1 MMAKRKN
8 SSNKAA
14 IAAFMASALL
24 LLPPPAFGQAAIA
37 ASAEAPLIE
46 YYGELGC
53 AHCDSFKASALPAAE
68 LASGVQVR
76 LELYDILSAEGYKR
90 CESRLAELGYEFK
103 VFPVL
108 ILGNSAYQGN
118 AAIEAQLLPELKHY
132 AEFGAFRA
140 RLAGLPAS
148 GGASAEAATAPGT
161 PLGSAMRWAAL
172 PIFLAG
178 LVDGINPCAF
188 TTLLFFMSY
197 LGLRG
202 GGKRRMALAG
212 LAFAAGVFISY
223 FLLGLG
229 LFNVLRLGGRLTA
242 LRLALKLI
250 MSGLTALFCALS
262 IRDIVLYKRGKPMDM
277 ALKLPDALRAR
288 IQGSIREG
296 LRSTAFYSG
305 LMVTGAAV
313 ALLELAC
320 TGQVYFPAIAVMVQA
335 DASWLGMG
343 SLLLYNLA
351 FITPLLA
358 VLALALIGVSQES
371 VRSYFSRHIAL
382 SKALVAGLFAA
393 LSVAVWLF

>member
-1 MMAKRKN
+1 MAKTIKPN
-8 SSNKAA
+8 NTAIFGAFFAVAA
-14 IAAFMASALL
+14 LFLPVLAF
-24 LLPPPAFGQAAIA
+24 
-37 ASAEAPLIE
+37 AEAPAIE

-53 AHCDSFKASALPAAE
+53 AHCDTFKAKTLPAAE
-68 LASGVQVR
+68 AASGARLR

-90 CESRLAELGYEFK
+90 CESRLAELGYAFK

-108 ILGNSAYQGN
+108 IIGNNAYQGN

-132 AEFGAFRA
+132 AEFGSFRA
-140 RLAGLPAS
+140 RLAEPPATGIEPADS
-148 GGASAEAATAPGT
+148 ASSAGRRTETAPGM

-202 GGKRRMALAG
+202 GGKERMALAG
-212 LAFAAGVFISY
+212 LSFAAGVFIAY

-229 LFNVLRLGGRLTA
+229 LFNALRLGGRLEA

-262 IRDIVLYKRGKPMDM
+262 VRDIILYKRGKGSDM
-277 ALKLPDALRAR
+277 ALKLPEALRAR
-288 IQGSIREG
+288 IGRSIREG
-296 LRSTAFYSG
+296 VRSTAFFSG
-305 LMVTGAAV
+305 LFATGALV

-320 TGQVYFPAIAVMVQA
+320 TGQVYFPAISIMVQT
-335 DASWLGMG
+335 DLSWLGLG
-343 SLLLYNLA
+343 SLFLYNVA

-358 VLALALIGVSQES
+358 VLALALFGVSQDT
-371 VRSYFSRHIAL
+371 VRAYFIRHIVL
-382 SKALVAGLFAA
+382 SKAMVAVLFACLA
-393 LSVAVWLF
+393 VAVWVF